1 MGKKEKEPF
10 YDCPRYAKCNVNN
23 CPLHPK
29 YPELI
34 SDPEDKETKCSLA
47 KSIRGRIA
55 ADFPDILKFN
65 GLSPREY
72 SAKIRWQ
79 NLSPAEQQEI
89 KERGKKQL
97 KCLAVMQGTSEH
109 KGENSYLSE
118 PPQNGKISI
127 PVQ

>member
-1 MGKKEKEPF
+1 LTATSE
-10 YDCPRYAKCNVNN
+10 
-23 CPLHPK
+23 
-29 YPELI
+29 YPELV
-34 SDPEDKETKCSLA
+34 SDPEDTETNCSLA
-47 KSIRGRIA
+47 KTIRIRIA
-55 ADFPDILKFN
+55 AEYPDILKYN

-72 SAKIRWQ
+72 SAEIRWQ

-97 KCLAVMQGTSEH
+97 KCLAGMQGTSGQ
-109 KGENSYLSE
+109 GEMTYISE